1 MGIYRVEKDGV
12 TFYVQPEQMPAYQA
26 AGYTIYK
33 QVEQIVSDVKA
44 EMEAADARQGGGVV
58 EGEVTVNG

>member
-1 MGIYRVEKDGV
+1 MLYRVEKDGV
-12 TFYVQPEQMPAYQA
+12 TFYVQPEQIPAYQA

-33 QVEQIVSDVKA
+33 QVEQVVSDVEA
-44 EMEAADARQGGGVV
+44 EMESADARQGSGVV